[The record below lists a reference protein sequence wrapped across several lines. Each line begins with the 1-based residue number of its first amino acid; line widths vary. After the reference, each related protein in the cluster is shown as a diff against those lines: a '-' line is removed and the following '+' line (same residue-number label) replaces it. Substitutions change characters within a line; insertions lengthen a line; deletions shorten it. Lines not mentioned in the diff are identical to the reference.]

1 MQKPGNRGETQIE
14 ALVTFALFTISA
26 LYSARLADIN
36 QSKGTMASP
45 NPLEK
50 AYPIPPAEVS
60 EQSYH
65 VAGILTTV
73 YGLKELDPNVKNV
86 ACLWLLHPRLQ
97 TQACMKP
104 VAASAIQYWSDRHQ
118 QTKSRK
124 LAIGLVAIS
133 FDQRN
138 HGSREVDK
146 LANQAWSA
154 GNRRHAQD
162 MFSIYRSST
171 SSIVWYDFLIFR

>member
-1 MQKPGNRGETQIE
+1 M
-14 ALVTFALFTISA
+14 V
-26 LYSARLADIN
+26 
-36 QSKGTMASP
+36 MATP

-50 AYPIPPAEVS
+50 AYPIPPVEVS
-60 EQSYH
+60 EQSYS

-73 YGLKELDPNVKNV
+73 YGLNELDLSIQNV

-104 VAASAIQYWSDRHQ
+104 VAASVIQCWTERHS
-118 QTKSRK
+118 QTRARK
-124 LAIGLVAIS
+124 PTIGLVAVS

-138 HGSREVDK
+138 HGSREVDR
-146 LANQAWSA
+146 LANQAWNA

-162 MFSIYRSST
+162 MFSIYRSIASPIVLYRVLISRQMAPQST
-171 SSIVWYDFLIFR
+171 LLIS